1 MEGWAIQASNRIAI
15 VDDCLQDREALSV
28 LVRTRA
34 QQRGLCWELESFAS
48 GEALLRSS
56 SAQTYDLIFLDILM
70 PGLDGLETARRLRA
84 GDSVA
89 LLVFVTTEADFALE
103 GYEVEAAG
111 FLLKAPNI
119 DPARFARLMGR
130 LERRMGS
137 ERALDLS
144 PYGIPLHLP
153 LGNVLYAEV
162 LGHRMLLHT
171 QAGAHS
177 LRLPLEELKPRLDH
191 RFFECHRGILI
202 NLDKVVKLDGDT
214 VTLVGGDTLPV
225 SRRRRK
231 ALMEAYAAHSVEQ
244 LKRGG

>member
-1 MEGWAIQASNRIAI
+1 M
-15 VDDCLQDREALSV
+15 DDCLQDREALSV

-34 QQRGLCWELESFAS
+34 QQRGLCWELESFSS
-48 GEALLRSS
+48 GEALLHSC
-56 SAQTYDLIFLDILM
+56 AEQGCDLIFLDILM
-70 PGLDGLETARRLRA
+70 PGLNGLETARRLRA
-84 GDSVA
+84 GGSAA

-119 DPARFARLMGR
+119 DPARFARLMDR
-130 LERRMGS
+130 LERRLES
-137 ERALDLS
+137 ERFLDLS
-144 PYGIPLHLP
+144 PCGVSLRLP
-153 LGNVLYAEV
+153 LSNVLYAEM

-171 QAGAHS
+171 LAGVHS
-177 LRLPLEELKPRLDH
+177 LRLSLEELKPRLDR
-191 RFFECHRGILI
+191 RFFECHRGILL
-202 NLDKVVKLDGDT
+202 NLDKAVKLGGDT
-214 VTLVGGDTLPV
+214 VTLVNGDTLPV